1 MYQMTATFID
11 MYRQQLG
18 GMHQLT
24 TASISGLERAQQCA
38 LQMARQVLDQQLD
51 AVGRAASHASQAML
65 DPEQVR
71 PAVENMM
78 RTQRDLA
85 QAVSETQRRCVDAV
99 TGQASQQDG
108 TSVGQVTDAM
118 QQTLQQWQRWTEQLF
133 SVTRE
138 QTEQLARDIQR
149 QQAETASASA
159 RAADDMSRRFES
171 SAQHAG
177 QVASQAIQAG
187 SQAAQAAAQSTQ
199 RRAGETAQS
208 GGAKSSRATETA

>member
-11 MYRQQLG
+11 MYRQQIG

-38 LQMARQVLDQQLD
+38 LQMTRQMLDQQLD
-51 AVGRAASHASQAML
+51 AVGRATSQASQAIL

-71 PAVENMM
+71 PVVENMM

-99 TGQASQQDG
+99 TGQSSQQDG

-171 SAQHAG
+171 SAQ
-177 QVASQAIQAG
+177 QASQAGSQAVQSG
-187 SQAAQAAAQSTQ
+187 AQAAQAAAQST

-208 GGAKSSRATETA
+208 GGAKSARATETA